1 MKLHLPTGLRSAL
14 FACFAAVTALG
25 STFAT
30 STMTGGVFA
39 VTLAAV
45 TSSVARAY
53 EDAEGV
59 RTYTGTN
66 NTNILPP
73 GEDDGISKIVFQLT
87 NSGSTNWIGST
98 VTFAQEI
105 LINDDAS
112 TEAAEG
118 LCLNNGGGN
127 AATFSGKVSGN
138 GLLSKSGA
146 GTNMKLIFTGD
157 VSEFTGDIALG
168 ATVAFTMAFGGLA
181 DATGAEVSE
190 NVTSEAGVSGTGDIS
205 FTTNNNTLV
214 YNYTGERT
222 AYVTNEISS
231 TGANVQSK
239 LVVAGSANTTFTK
252 DVSAYSLNLTS
263 TGTTTF
269 AGTASVTNTL
279 TVAEGSSL
287 TVGEGGSLTTTGT
300 NNLNGTLT
308 NNGALTLGGT
318 VKLTSAIVNNGTV
331 TFDTS
336 SALTLDLTALTFTAG
351 ENGTFSAQLFSGTG
365 TTPAL
370 DLANENVS
378 ILLQNPELATNLAYV
393 DGVLSYSSPL
403 TYSKGGDFAWGVG
416 ALLDNDVPFS
426 AGSAVVF
433 SGGDTNATL
442 TEPISVDRLTVLE
455 GTTLS
460 LSTGGTAENV
470 LTSANPIVVSGKLI
484 LKDNVLASTSQVQ
497 GTGVLEFAGLP
508 SQPTY
513 GENFDSSIALSYD
526 SMLSGFTG
534 QMVVSNGFY
543 RCADGA
549 GLANLSSLDITDK
562 GAVWF
567 HSSSMTYNGNI
578 TIHDAAEDSVQMNVD
593 GATVNGTITITGDA
607 TLRSQWRGTIGA
619 EILGSGDLTLHSRE
633 SGFYIAGN
641 VHNTGDVYIN
651 NAENADTVQF
661 NDTSTLNNSGNVYL
675 QAGTLNLYGTAS
687 SKGKLVVQAGTAVIG
702 SGTTATNTIAF
713 SEIDVASGAT
723 VDFHRGSSNLRGT
736 NITLHEGA
744 LLKHRDSNT
753 GNGTVVTDTYNKGVQ
768 LGTLTLDGAATL
780 QYDWKGV
787 MNFSSLTGEGSLTIT
802 QTTDRTNDP
811 RATVFS
817 GIHNFKGTVSGAPS
831 LHGLHVGAVQQ
842 DSGYAAVIKDAG
854 TVVAHNFSKTGAGD
868 LVIAGEVTASG
879 AFTMNYEGGLYSDEA
894 KTASGLNITGVAA
907 GTVLTYSDASKVL
920 SLSSDAVGSTA
931 LKLDLLSVTD
941 KLGEGNGVNLGISSG
956 VSKDLLT
963 AVCIEGATFTD
974 RDGIW
979 WLSGG
984 TFSTDWDANWG
995 VSELLVAP
1003 TTLPQATLAGGTTSL
1018 RDYTTPDS
1026 DPAVQPYYSAENGY
1040 TAIHI
1045 TGTSEG
1051 NGNVYGGANSD
1062 NDNTGRDVT
1071 QDTWIRVSGG
1081 DLGLIAGGNYCQNWG
1096 GGGAL
1101 NFVGDSHILVTK
1113 DGETAPMVNY
1123 IIGGNYKD
1131 GKSPVF
1137 TGNSYITVESDSV
1150 GGIIGGSSLA
1160 HSSSTTFKGNSNI
1173 FIYTPQTQTPDTNLD
1188 SIAAANAG
1196 LIIGGN
1202 AKTNNVGGGMTF
1214 IGDTNIVLDFNG
1226 VTAESTMARA
1236 IYGGSYNAGASASH
1250 QGNTNITIR
1259 NAASTTFSK
1268 LIIGGSVMG
1277 GVSSSIS
1284 GKATIDI
1291 SSGTFSDAIIGGH
1304 YDTGNAS
1311 NFSLGGTALTLSGGT
1326 FNSFITGGNYDNA
1339 TGDSAN
1345 TWTIGDI
1352 NITVSGAT
1360 LANNLYGGS
1369 YAQRNAEGASYTQGN
1384 ITLDLQSGSFGAGIY
1399 AAGRQGGSSAL
1410 TTASTTVKLSS
1421 EVTLGTAETPIN
1433 VSGGYGGDGTGSV
1446 VTGDRTLVFGS
1457 AANYGNLANAVFKDF
1472 DVVDVVAGATAGAT
1486 FNLTEASSLS
1496 KVGEGTLALAGSGL
1510 TVGNLTL
1517 NAGKLDLTGTELTV
1531 AGRMA
1536 VAAGTLKL
1544 DDEALTLSPTG
1555 ALLIDP
1561 RAKLDFGTLGEK
1573 VRVVIAS
1580 GITDI
1585 TMQLAGIEF
1594 TQIEDTGIYTAA
1606 ANGLVAVEG
1615 LTDLSSFQLAVE
1627 NGSFILTNQV
1637 LGGWTWTDTT
1647 GTMAWT
1653 NDSADGWK
1661 SESESPNGEA
1671 VRFTDEGVGESGLTT
1686 VNVSGT
1692 VTPSSVRVKV
1702 SEGKGYVFSSADGG
1716 GIADA
1721 SADEPTTLTKDGDGS
1736 LTLNLANTYSGGTT
1750 MNAGTLTVQNAAGL
1764 GTGEVALNGG
1774 TLVLEAEVDNK
1785 VVFGGGTL
1793 EYNVDDTLADTQLGV
1808 VSGQA
1813 VKVNVADG
1821 HTVTWTSGN
1830 QGIYLVTF
1838 YENGLQLGG
1847 EGTLTLQLDEYKHIS
1862 NTEATFDID
1871 GNLKIVSTSAQNA
1884 ASEFRAML
1892 AGTGTVTIDNSGH
1905 AISLNGDNSAFAG
1918 TLTLTGTNTYTLNAT
1933 NAGGS
1938 ATTLVLDGTTFRTEG
1953 DTTLGAGT
1961 VQLANENLLGGDSA
1975 VALTLTGTLT
1985 GDGTLKLANGSTLTL
2000 TGDVTGFTGELGV
2013 ADNAAAAP
2021 TITIS
2026 NAANATLNATISGTD
2041 TALNKEG
2048 AGTLTLA
2055 KDNSATGDLTV
2066 SAGTVKI
2073 DGGSWAGA
2081 VTVGDAGTLHL
2092 ANQGASQ
2099 VTDVTSSGHVILDAG
2114 NDLATLSGGDL
2125 TVQGDVTVDAV
2136 TSGALG
2142 DVVIAADKT
2151 LTTSASLE
2159 VDTLSSAGTLSLPG
2173 MDLTVGAAT
2182 TAGGTVVAQN
2192 VTLGAGANSFT
2203 SIQATGAVTAEG
2215 SLSLAQDSSME
2226 TLSDLTTLSLGGA
2239 TTVANGDLALNSLSG
2254 DGSLALGTGSLSLG
2268 SASSLK
2274 GDLSVGGGELT
2285 VTDSLSVGS
2294 LSGVSSVALQGSLV
2308 EKPGPTISVGGAVD
2322 SSALSFTVA
2331 TELMLANLGMTNG
2344 GQYLLLGSGSA
2355 FSDQLVSGTTLTI
2368 ALGADPAGES
2378 VKVGDRTILTIKTDA
2393 ENKNII
2399 LEASLEGNAY
2409 LATDGTWSDDAAA
2422 WSEGATPGETKDA
2435 LFVGN
2440 GQEVVK
2446 VEGDKT
2452 ASEVY
2457 VDTSHPDA
2465 ATKSYTFTGDA
2476 VDTGML
2482 TVTSGTLNIANDV
2495 TVTDAL
2501 ANKHGN
2507 VVLGSAAM
2515 GAANDAAIVVQED
2528 ASLTA
2533 ESMVIHVSTAED
2545 TKYGFTNM
2553 GTTTVQGALV
2563 VVGDGAIANEAGTL
2577 TIGVGSAIGTVD
2589 GAGSLVAQGSAT
2601 IGTVDGAASVEA
2613 TNAATL
2619 AVDEVVGND
2628 STVVSATDGAKLDLG
2643 TVSAASAVAAS
2654 DAGVVKAA
2662 SVTGTGTTVLTAETA
2677 GQLNLGTVSGA
2688 NVLKATR
2695 TGSSI
2700 AVDALT
2706 GSVTLTAADEAAV
2719 KVTTMTGDAELMT
2732 STDGATLS
2740 VTTLDGTLKGAM
2752 ADGGS
2757 IELGTVK
2764 AVTELAAAN
2773 DGTLSIDSLS
2783 SGAISKVTATDDGS
2797 IVVKGSNALT
2807 VGELAGKGGSFAAAD
2822 AAVTLSQATTA
2833 GLNLSAKSLD
2843 LTAATGSVFGDVATD
2858 AITLDLGKAT
2868 LTSALMTTHTL
2879 TNPDLSLTLIN
2890 VDDLLATATTSGSLA
2905 GDYLLITQEEANTVN
2920 VTLTNASE
2928 ITQAFAEFDRYNAVL
2943 KGSEDTATL
2952 YATAVAIGK
2961 DVVLQVSYDE
2971 SRVWNTS
2978 ETVAG
2983 SLDLSQLPN
2992 KYDWMTSVTD
3002 VNVDATTTI
3011 DLTGA
3016 DDVMD
3021 ATAHPDG
3028 FAIRNLTGAH
3038 DLTIKGT
3045 TDDLATL
3052 INDHNT
3058 ALGATLTVDGME
3070 VRVSAADA
3078 DKKAIL
3084 SVTETVLA
3092 NADALLNVQPGAN
3105 YQTGALM
3112 GTAGTVAGTVGITS
3126 TGGTYSGNYKNA
3138 TISLSDGAAQTL
3150 APKSGL
3156 TVAGT
3161 GGTATL
3167 DYAAG
3172 NATMTAINTT
3182 GTSIVLNNGGANGPT
3197 TTLTLENASSM
3208 KGGELSFNVNMGQV
3222 EQAFG
3227 TEAAPVIIA
3236 GAPLTLSG
3244 TLLNIT
3250 QADNATTYAFDPSKG
3265 TEGMTLFTIA
3275 DGSNLSG
3282 TEVKL
3287 TGSVFDRYFTNARV
3301 EGDSLVADLLTSYY
3315 GKELASTETG
3325 KAGMTLIDNMALV
3338 TNPLVTAP
3346 NSDTAKLLN
3355 ALDACVKDGKR
3366 AEGDRIAA
3374 AVAGASSA
3382 VIGSAFA
3389 GDVERQLRAIRNRTT
3404 TMGIDQTVQH
3414 ESVPYFNAWI
3424 NAEGDHREM
3433 DADGFLPGYTLDSWG
3448 GTVGMDVDFSDKITA
3463 GLAVTA
3469 MYGDL
3474 EADSADQAEGDLDTY
3489 YLSAFARLSSKRWVH
3504 TFVATVGRMDATLER
3519 TVTHS
3524 AGSYTT
3530 QGETEGLGF
3539 GFLYEVGYTMPVT
3552 EDASVCW
3559 QPVFNVAWRHV
3570 DVDAYTESGSDA
3582 ALAVGEQSYD
3592 TVTFGLGARAQ
3603 AVVGESVYNRMSI
3616 LEARALLKFDAGDR
3630 ESETDVAFASVP
3642 GATASVTSAER
3653 GAVGAEIG
3661 LGLTIPVS
3669 ADSGNLFFDASAELR
3684 AGETNVNATVGYRI
3698 NF

>member
-30 STMTGGVFA
+30 ATIAGGIFA
-39 VTLAAV
+39 VSIAG
-45 TSSVARAY
+45 SVAEATEYTAVLDGRKIKATN
-53 EDAEGV
+53 DEGATKIALNATSLTV
-59 RTYTGTN
+59 DDVVTCNGISGWLEMDPQTYNIQFNLTGDGMTLSDGSSTRTYNFNGAFHGDGAFTVNANVTDRTHIFNGDMSDYTGAISSAGSNALRFN
-66 NTNILPP
+66 NESGTAREINAS
-73 GEDDGISKIVFQLT
+73 GITVAQSTVTIAGAHTVASTLSVSTLTIESGANVF
-87 NSGSTNWIGST
+87 SGAGST
-98 VTFAQEI
+98 VTTLTVNTAGSIEI
-105 LINDDAS
+105 
-112 TEAAEG
+112 AEG
-118 LCLNNGGGN
+118 ASMG
-127 AATFSGKVSGN
+127 
-138 GLLSKSGA
+138 
-146 GTNMKLIFTGD
+146 
-157 VSEFTGDIALG
+157 
-168 ATVAFTMAFGGLA
+168 
-181 DATGAEVSE
+181 
-190 NVTSEAGVSGTGDIS
+190 IS
-205 FTTNNNTLV
+205 
-214 YNYTGERT
+214 
-222 AYVTNEISS
+222 
-231 TGANVQSK
+231 
-239 LVVAGSANTTFTK
+239 
-252 DVSAYSLNLTS
+252 
-263 TGTTTF
+263 GTTT
-269 AGTASVTNTL
+269 
-279 TVAEGSSL
+279 
-287 TVGEGGSLTTTGT
+287 
-300 NNLNGTLT
+300 LNSTLT

-351 ENGTFSAQLFSGTG
+351 ENGTFSVQLFSGTG
-365 TTPAL
+365 ATPAL

-378 ILLQNPELATNLAYV
+378 ILLLNPEMTSRLAYA
-393 DGVLSYSSPL
+393 DGVLSYASPF
-403 TYSKGGDFAWGVG
+403 TYSKGGDFAWGDG

-426 AGSAVVF
+426 AGSAVAF
-433 SGGDTNATL
+433 SDGDTNATL
-442 TEPISVDRLTVLE
+442 TEPISVERLVVLD
-455 GTTLS
+455 GATLS

-470 LTSANPIVVSGKLI
+470 LTSANPIFVSGKLI
-484 LKDNVLASTSQVQ
+484 LRDNVLPSTSQVQ

-534 QMVVSNGFY
+534 QVVVSNGFY

-567 HSSSMTYNGNI
+567 HNGSMTYNGNI
-578 TIHDAAEDSVQMNVD
+578 TIHDAAQDSVQMNVD
-593 GATVNGTITITGDA
+593 GATINGTITITGDA
-607 TLRSQWRGTIGA
+607 TLRSQWRGTVGA

-633 SGFYIAGN
+633 LGFNIAGN

-702 SGTTATNTIAF
+702 SGTETTKTIAF

-723 VDFHRGSSNLRGT
+723 VDFHHGSSNFRDT

-753 GNGTVVTDTYNKGVQ
+753 GNGTVVTDTYNKGIQ

-802 QTTDRTNDP
+802 QTSNRTNDP

-817 GIHNFKGTVSGAPS
+817 GIHNFKGTVSGAPT

-854 TVVAHNFSKTGAGD
+854 TVVAHDFSKTGAGD

-879 AFTMNYEGGLYSDEA
+879 SFTMNYEGGLYSDEA

-931 LKLDLLSVTD
+931 LKLNLLSVTD

-963 AVCIEGATFTD
+963 AVCIEGATYTD

-984 TFSTDWDANWG
+984 TFSTDWDTNWG
-995 VSELLVAP
+995 VSELIVAP
-1003 TTLPQATLAGGTTSL
+1003 STLPQATLADGTTSL

-1026 DPAVQPYYSAENGY
+1026 DPAVQPYYSAADGY

-1045 TGTSEG
+1045 TGTTAG
-1051 NGNVYGGANSD
+1051 NSSVCGGAYADNSS
-1062 NDNTGRDVT
+1062 NNTGRDVT
-1071 QDTWIRVSGG
+1071 QDSWIRVSGG
-1081 DLGLIAGGNYCQNWG
+1081 DLALIAGGNFCRNWG
-1096 GGGAL
+1096 SGGAV

-1123 IIGGNYKD
+1123 IIGGNYQD
-1131 GKSPVF
+1131 GKAPVF

-1150 GGIIGGSSLA
+1150 GGIIGGSTLA
-1160 HSSSTTFKGNSNI
+1160 HKESTTFKGNSNI
-1173 FIYTPQTQTPDTNLD
+1173 FIYTPQTQTPDTDLD
-1188 SIAAANAG
+1188 SITSANGG

-1202 AKTNNVGGGMTF
+1202 AKTTNVNGRMTF

-1226 VTAESTMARA
+1226 VTAASTMARA
-1236 IYGGSYNAGASASH
+1236 IYGGSYNAGTSASH

-1277 GVSSSIS
+1277 GVPSSIS

-1291 SSGTFSDAIIGGH
+1291 SSGTFSDAIVGGH
-1304 YDTGNAS
+1304 YDSGNAS
-1311 NFSLGGTALTLSGGT
+1311 NFSLGGTVLTLSGGT

-1339 TGDSAN
+1339 TSNSAN
-1345 TWTIGDI
+1345 TWAIGDI
-1352 NITVSGAT
+1352 NITVNGAT
-1360 LANNLYGGS
+1360 LASNLYGGS
-1369 YAQRNAEGASYTQGN
+1369 YAQRNAAGASYTQGN

-1496 KVGEGTLALAGSGL
+1496 KVGEGTLALAGSDL

-1544 DDEALTLSPTG
+1544 DDEALTLSSTG

-1585 TMQLAGIEF
+1585 AMQLAGIEF

-1606 ANGLVAVEG
+1606 ADGLVAVEG

-1627 NGSFILTNQV
+1627 KGSFILTNQV
-1637 LGGWTWTDTT
+1637 LAGWTWTDTT

-1653 NDSADGWK
+1653 NDSPDGWK

-1686 VNVSGT
+1686 VNVSGM
-1692 VTPSSVRVKV
+1692 VTPSGVKVRV
-1702 SEGKGYVFSSADGG
+1702 SEGKGYVFSSTDGG

-1721 SADEPTTLTKDGDGS
+1721 SADEPTTLTKEGDGS

-1764 GTGEVALNGG
+1764 GTGDVALNGG
-1774 TLVLEAEVDNK
+1774 TLVLETPVDNK

-1793 EYNVDDTLADTQLGV
+1793 EYNVDATLADTQLGV
-1808 VSGQA
+1808 ASGQA

-1830 QGIYLVTF
+1830 QGIYLVNF
-1838 YENGLQLGG
+1838 YAKGLQLGG

-1862 NTEATFDID
+1862 AATETFDID
-1871 GNLKIVSTSAQNA
+1871 GNLKIVSTSSQTY
-1884 ASEFRAML
+1884 ASQFRAML

-1905 AISLNGDNSAFAG
+1905 AISLDGDNSAFAG

-1938 ATTLVLDGTTFRTEG
+1938 ATTLVLDGTTFCTEG

-1961 VQLANENLLGGDSA
+1961 VQLANKNLLGGDSA

-2081 VTVGDAGTLHL
+2081 VTVGEAGTLHL
-2092 ANQGASQ
+2092 ANQGASP
-2099 VTDVTSSGHVILDAG
+2099 VTDVLSSGRVILEAG
-2114 NDLATLSGGDL
+2114 NDLASLSGGDL
-2125 TVQGDVTVDAV
+2125 TVLGDVTVDAV

-2151 LTTSASLE
+2151 LTTHTSLE
-2159 VDTLSSAGTLSLPG
+2159 VDTLSSAGTLSMPG
-2173 MDLTVGAAT
+2173 KDLTVGAAT

-2203 SIQATGAVTAEG
+2203 SIQATGSVTAEG
-2215 SLSLAQDSSME
+2215 SLSLAQDSSMG
-2226 TLSDLTTLSLGGA
+2226 TLSDLTTLSLGGT

-2294 LSGVSSVALQGSLV
+2294 LSGVSSIALQGSLV
-2308 EKPGPTISVGGAVD
+2308 EKPGPTVSVDGAVN

-2355 FSDQLVSGTTLTI
+2355 LSDQLVSGTTLTI

-2409 LATDGTWSDDAAA
+2409 LASDGTWSDDAAA

-2446 VEGDKT
+2446 VEGNKT

-2501 ANKHGN
+2501 TNKHGN

-2528 ASLTA
+2528 ASLMA
-2533 ESMVIHVSTAED
+2533 DSMVIHVSTAEN

-2563 VVGDGAIANEAGTL
+2563 VVGDGSIANAAGTL
-2577 TIGVGSAIGTVD
+2577 TIGDGSAIGTVD
-2589 GAGSLVAQGSAT
+2589 GTGNLVAQGSAA
-2601 IGTVDGAASVEA
+2601 IGTVDGAASVAA

-2619 AVDEVVGND
+2619 AVEKVVGND
-2628 STVVSATDGAKLDLG
+2628 STVVSATDGATLDLG
-2643 TVSAASAVAAS
+2643 TVSAATAVAAS
-2654 DAGVVKAA
+2654 DTGVVLADT
-2662 SVTGTGTTVLTAETA
+2662 VTGTGTTALSAETA
-2677 GQLNLGTVSGA
+2677 GQLGLGTVSGA
-2688 NVLKATR
+2688 NVLKATGA
-2695 TGSSI
+2695 GSSI
-2700 AVDALT
+2700 GVKALT
-2706 GSVTLTAADEAAV
+2706 GSAALTAGDEATV
-2719 KVTTMTGDAELMT
+2719 TVTTMTGDAELT
-2732 STDGATLS
+2732 STDSATLS
-2740 VTTLDGTLKGAM
+2740 VVTLDGTLKGAM
-2752 ADGGS
+2752 ADGGT
-2757 IELGTVK
+2757 INLGSVK

-2773 DGTLSIDSLS
+2773 NGTLSIDSLS
-2783 SGAISKVTATDDGS
+2783 SGSISKVTATDGGS
-2797 IVVKGSNALT
+2797 IVVKDSSALT
-2807 VGELAGKGGSFAAAD
+2807 VGELAGKGGSFEAAD

-2868 LTSALMTTHTL
+2868 LTSALMATHTL

-2890 VDDLLATATTSGSLA
+2890 VDDLLATATTTGSLA

-2920 VTLTNASE
+2920 VTLNNASE

-2961 DVVLQVSYDE
+2961 DVVLQVSYEE

-2983 SLDLSQLPN
+2983 SLNLSLLPN

-3002 VNVDATTTI
+3002 VNVDATTTL

-3052 INDHNT
+3052 INDHNS
-3058 ALGATLTVDGME
+3058 ALSTTLTVDGME

-3078 DKKAIL
+3078 EKKAIL

-3138 TISLSDGAAQTL
+3138 TISLTDGAAQTL

-3182 GTSIVLNNGGANGPT
+3182 GANIVLHNGGANGPT
-3197 TTLTLENASSM
+3197 TTLKLENASSM

-3227 TEAAPVIIA
+3227 TEATPVIIA

-3265 TEGMTLFTIA
+3265 TKGMTLFTIA

-3287 TGSVFDRYFTNARV
+3287 TGSIFERHFTNARV
-3301 EGDSLVADLLTSYY
+3301 EGDSLVADLLTNYY
-3315 GKELASTETG
+3315 GKELASTEAG

-3404 TMGIDQTVQH
+3404 TMGIEQTVQH
-3414 ESVPYFNAWI
+3414 ESLPYFNAWI

-3474 EADSADQAEGDLDTY
+3474 EADSADQAEGDLDTC

-3592 TVTFGLGARAQ
+3592 TVTVGLGARAQ